1 MLTTI
6 TLIAAPGAAF
16 LAECAQR
23 CTQVLRESGYTEV
36 TTAVLSIDEA
46 LDLNVNAAANLTA
59 LRAMVAETVAAY
71 PVDSIVQASR
81 NRRKR
86 LLIADMESTIIQ
98 QEMLEEMAEVLG
110 KRAEVAEITRRAM
123 NGEVD
128 FVAAL
133 QERVA
138 LFAGQPESLLQS
150 MMARI
155 TPMPG
160 APALIAGMHRHAAQ
174 AWLVSGGFRI
184 FTRHVAQQMGFDRD
198 YANELLIENGKLT
211 GTVSEPVLDKN
222 TKLTVL
228 RQGVHELGLEM
239 RDAMV
244 VGDGANDLPMITA
257 CTEGDGLG
265 VAFRAKP
272 SVQAQA
278 VHKIN
283 HGDLTALLF
292 AQGFKR
298 AVRVPAR
305 SAATGA

>member
-6 TLIAAPGAAF
+6 TLIAAPGAVF
-16 LAECAQR
+16 LTECVAH
-23 CTQVLRESGYTEV
+23 CAQVLRESGYTEV
-36 TTAVLSIDEA
+36 TTAVLSPDEA
-46 LDLNVNAAANLTA
+46 VDLTVNAAANLTA
-59 LRAMVAETVAAY
+59 LRAMVASSVAAW
-71 PVDSIVQASR
+71 PVDSIVQAAA

-98 QEMLEEMAEVLG
+98 QEMLEEMAESLG

-128 FVAAL
+128 FIAAL

-138 LFAGQPESLLQS
+138 LFAGQPESLLPT
-150 MMARI
+150 MLARI

-160 APALIAGMHRHAAQ
+160 APALIAGMRRHNAQ
-174 AWLVSGGFRI
+174 SWLVSGGFRY
-184 FTRHVAQQMGFDRD
+184 FTRHVAEKLGFDRD
-198 YANELLIENGKLT
+198 YANELLVENGKLT
-211 GTVSEPVLDKN
+211 GKVAAPVLDKN
-222 TKLTVL
+222 VKLTVL
-228 RQGVHELGLEM
+228 RQGVRELGLEM

-305 SAATGA
+305 SAAT

>member
-6 TLIAAPGAAF
+6 TLIAAPHAPF
-16 LAECAQR
+16 MAECVER
-23 CTQVLRESGYTEV
+23 CVNVLRESGYAEV
-36 TTAVLSIDEA
+36 ATAILSENEA
-46 LDLNVNAAANLTA
+46 VDLTVNAAANLTA
-59 LRAMVAETVAAY
+59 LRAMVAETVASY
-71 PVDSIVQASR
+71 PVDSIVQAAR

-110 KRAEVAEITRRAM
+110 KRVEVAEITRRAM

-138 LFAGQPESLLQS
+138 LFAGQPQNLLTLMQ
-150 MMARI
+150 ARI
-155 TPMPG
+155 THMPG
-160 APALIAGMHRHAAQ
+160 AAALIAGMHRSAGQ
-174 AWLVSGGFRI
+174 AWLVSGGFRC
-184 FTRHVAQQMGFDRD
+184 FTQPVAEQLGFDRD
-198 YANELLIENGKLT
+198 YANELLIEQGRLT
-211 GTVSEPVLDKN
+211 GKVAEPVLDKN
-222 TKLTVL
+222 TKLALL
-228 RQGVHELGLEM
+228 RQGVLELGLEM

-257 CTEGDGLG
+257 CTDGDGLG
-265 VAFRAKP
+265 IAFRAKP

-305 SAATGA
+305 RAAAGS

>member
-1 MLTTI
+1 MQTTI

-16 LAECAQR
+16 LAECAQH
-23 CTQVLRESGYTEV
+23 CAKVLRDTGYTEV
-36 TTAVLSIDEA
+36 TSTVLSVDEA
-46 LDLNVNAAANLTA
+46 LDLTVNAAANLTA
-59 LRAMVAETVAAY
+59 LRAMVAESVAAY
-71 PVDSIVQASR
+71 PVDSIVQATR

-86 LLIADMESTIIQ
+86 LLVADMESTIIQ

-128 FVAAL
+128 FGNAL
-133 QERVA
+133 RERVG
-138 LFAGQPESLLQS
+138 LFAGQPESLLHT
-150 MMARI
+150 MLARI

-160 APALIAGMHRHAAQ
+160 APALIAGMRRHNAQ
-174 AWLVSGGFRI
+174 SWLVSGGFRY
-184 FTRHVAQQMGFDRD
+184 FTRHVVEKFGFDRD
-198 YANELLIENGKLT
+198 YANELLTENGKLT
-211 GTVSEPVLDKN
+211 GKVAEPVLDKD
-222 TKLTVL
+222 TKLSVL
-228 RQGVHELGLEM
+228 RQGVRELGLEM

-305 SAATGA
+305 SVAS